1 MYNNEYNQKVLE
13 DLTLYNFLFSGEGFK
28 IIKDLSDEDFFDFY
42 AVLKENIIYNKES
55 HIYTPVVK
63 EELYKCLNL
72 YREKAP
78 SEGFL
83 DDVNNLITR
92 LNTSTDENSE
102 EFLKRQFL
110 CHYYNISS
118 LKNIRYILKNIK
130 DYEQN
135 INTMIASDF
144 YVVLDLLDQTL
155 EIDNFIRKY
164 TSQKFPVVTI
174 NYLNHCY
181 PELFKQSEVKEKACG
196 LLLQN
201 NILINDYVKNLR
213 IMHKLGHKI
222 DEEEIELFGKTSKKI
237 MKKIKK
243 IKNR

>member
-1 MYNNEYNQKVLE
+1 MYDNEYNQKVLE

-78 SEGFL
+78 SDGFL
-83 DDVNNLITR
+83 DDVNNLISC
-92 LNTSTDENSE
+92 LNTSTDENSD
-102 EFLKRQFL
+102 EFLKNQFL

-155 EIDNFIRKY
+155 EIDNFIKKY
-164 TSQKFPVVTI
+164 TSQMFPVVTI

-181 PELFKQSEVKEKACG
+181 PELFKQGEVKEKACG

-201 NILINDYVKNLR
+201 NILINDYVKNLK
-213 IMHKLGHKI
+213 IMHRLGHKI
-222 DEEEIELFGKTSKKI
+222 DEEEIALFGKTSRKI

-243 IKNR
+243 I

>member
-1 MYNNEYNQKVLE
+1 MYDNEYNQKILKN
-13 DLTLYNFLFSGEGFK
+13 LSLYNFLFSGKGFK

-42 AVLKENIIYNKES
+42 AVLKENIIYNQES

-63 EELYKCLNL
+63 EGLYKCLNL
-72 YREKAP
+72 YRKKAP
-78 SEGFL
+78 SEEFL
-83 DDVNNLITR
+83 DDVNNLISC
-92 LNTSTDENSE
+92 LNISTDENSE
-102 EFLKRQFL
+102 DFLKNQFL
-110 CHYYNISS
+110 CHYFNISS

-155 EIDNFIRKY
+155 EIDNFIKKY
-164 TSQKFPVVTI
+164 KSQMFPVITI

-181 PELFKQSEVKEKACG
+181 PELFKQGEVKEKACG

-201 NILINDYVKNLR
+201 NILINDYVKNLK
-213 IMHKLGHKI
+213 IMHRLGHRI
-222 DEEEIELFGKTSKKI
+222 DEEEIALFGKKTKKI

-243 IKNR
+243 I

>member
-1 MYNNEYNQKVLE
+1 MYDIEYN
-13 DLTLYNFLFSGEGFK
+13 DK
-28 IIKDLSDEDFFDFY
+28 IIKNFMLLNFFYSCKGLDIIKTFDANDLFDFY
-42 AVLKENIIYNKES
+42 EVLKANIIYNKDS
-55 HIYTPVVK
+55 HIYTPIVK

-72 YREKAP
+72 YKQKAP
-78 SEGFL
+78 SEEFL
-83 DDVNNLITR
+83 DDVNNLISC
-92 LNTSTDENSE
+92 LNTSTYENSD
-102 EFLKRQFL
+102 EFLKNQFL

-144 YVVLDLLDQTL
+144 YVALDLLDKNL
-155 EIDNFIRKY
+155 EIDNFIKKY
-164 TSQKFPVVTI
+164 TSKKFPIVTI

-181 PELFKQSEVKEKACG
+181 PEFFKQGEVKEKACG

-222 DEEEIELFGKTSKKI
+222 DEEEIALFGKTSKKI

-243 IKNR
+243 I